1 MCDHCGC
8 TPSDSLHHHLHREGI
23 PHDHQ
28 HRLTVEKDILSLNDR
43 QAEENRQYFSRCEI
57 CAVNIVSSPGAGK
70 TSLLEQ
76 TLLPLLR
83 KFPVAVIEGDQ
94 HTDNDARRIAATGA
108 ICRQINTAQGC
119 HLDAAMVHDALLTLD
134 LPTRSLLFIEN
145 VGNLVC
151 PAMFDLGETWRVVV
165 ISVTEGDD
173 KPLKYPYIFESAR
186 LCVIH
191 KVDLL
196 PYLSCDIGTL
206 RRNLLHVNPSLR
218 IFEISSHTGEGLLS
232 WRRFWEEQVAALP
245 HAL

>member
-8 TPSDSLHHHLHREGI
+8 TPPDSLHHHLHREEI
-23 PHDHQ
+23 SHDHQ

-43 QAEENRQYFSRCEI
+43 QAGENRQYFSRCEI

-134 LPTRSLLFIEN
+134 LPARSLLFIEN

-151 PAMFDLGETWRVVV
+151 PAMFDLGEQLRTVVM
-165 ISVTEGDD
+165 SVTEGDD
-173 KPLKYPYIFESAR
+173 KPLKYPYMFERSDVCLINKIDLIPYLKCDMDIIRGNLLKVNPDINIFEVSAA
-186 LCVIH
+186 
-191 KVDLL
+191 
-196 PYLSCDIGTL
+196 
-206 RRNLLHVNPSLR
+206 
-218 IFEISSHTGEGLLS
+218 TGEGLLE
-232 WRRFWEEQVAALP
+232 WCGFLYGQAVTEK
-245 HAL
+245 